1 MDSGVAAPPRLLSFG
16 GKSGNP
22 RRIHRLKTTGTPGE
36 LAEGAASNRSE
47 DDIGGEIHRLM
58 ETLDRCNGLALED
71 EVVANGLHAEHP
83 NAAPSPIVCAR
94 TRHPGKHPV
103 AEFVK
108 RRRKLAAQLIHKNN
122 PPFCSERAF
131 NLCLP
136 RDTSVNLWSGPPPD
150 FSPGLGPCA
159 SF

>member
-22 RRIHRLKTTGTPGE
+22 RRIHRLKTTSRLE
-36 LAEGAASNRSE
+36 SLLKERHRIAASE

-83 NAAPSPIVCAR
+83 NATLRPILCAR
-94 TRHPGKHPV
+94 TRHPGCH
-103 AEFVK
+103 
-108 RRRKLAAQLIHKNN
+108 
-122 PPFCSERAF
+122 
-131 NLCLP
+131 
-136 RDTSVNLWSGPPPD
+136 
-150 FSPGLGPCA
+150 
-159 SF
+159 